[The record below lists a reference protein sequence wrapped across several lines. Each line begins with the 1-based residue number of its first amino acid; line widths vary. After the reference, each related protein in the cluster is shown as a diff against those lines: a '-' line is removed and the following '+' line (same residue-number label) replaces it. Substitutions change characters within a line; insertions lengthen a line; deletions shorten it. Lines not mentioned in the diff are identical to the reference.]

1 MISVVVLYALLAST
15 FIFAKK
21 AVSFANPCFLIGFR
35 MIVAGLILLTYQ
47 RFFLKESLRIQKQD
61 LWLFFKTSLFHIYF
75 AFILEF
81 WALQHISALKTT
93 LIYSA
98 TPFIAA
104 LLSYWLLDE
113 RLSKKQFFGIV
124 IGLLGLAPVMLASIE
139 GAHSTIEVARVSIP
153 EIVLL
158 LAVIS
163 ASYAWFMVKELM
175 NKGYHLGLIN
185 GVAMLVGG
193 VLSLITSGVLEGFA
207 SPVAHW
213 PNFLLWVFILIFV
226 ANIIVYNLYGKLL
239 RSYSITFISFSGFL
253 CPSFGALYEWLFM
266 GGNVTWHYLA
276 SISLVTLGLYIFY
289 RDELNARMGRD

>member
-21 AVSFANPCFLIGFR
+21 AVSLANPCFLIGFR
-35 MIVAGLILLTYQ
+35 MVTAGLILLAYQ
-47 RFFLKESLRIQKQD
+47 YFFLKESLQIRKQD
-61 LWLFFKTSLFHIYF
+61 LWLFFKTALFHIYF

-81 WALQHISALKTT
+81 WALQYISALKTT

-104 LLSYWLLDE
+104 LLSYCLLDE
-113 RLSKKQFFGIV
+113 RLSKKQIFGIL
-124 IGLLGLAPVMLASIE
+124 IGLVGLAPVVLASANGIE
-139 GAHSTIEVARVSIP
+139 ATMEVARISIP

-158 LAVIS
+158 CAVIS

-185 GVAMLVGG
+185 GFAMLIGG
-193 VLSLITSGVLEGFA
+193 VLSLVTSGIVEGFA
-207 SPVAHW
+207 SPVHDW
-213 PNFLLWVFILIFV
+213 PNFLLWVFMLILV
-226 ANIIVYNLYGKLL
+226 ANIIVYNMYGRLL
-239 RSYSITFISFSGFL
+239 QTYSITFISFSGFL

-266 GGNVTWHYLA
+266 SGEVTWHYLA
-276 SISLVTLGLYIFY
+276 SILFVTLGLYVFY
-289 RDELNARMGRD
+289 RDELKARRT